1 MPVSAVRS
9 CVAWLNSHK
18 DALMSTTPKKT
29 GDKYEQAAENIIGIL
44 QTCEYDY
51 DAMDEIRAYLHE
63 AFPPVPVAESVRKL
77 ALKIRSQKDNEGIMI
92 WPEFEHELTGAA
104 ALIQSYIDG
113 QAEKESSCHGCIND
127 DNSAGRYE
135 CVECKRS
142 FYSKDLFEPRPAQP
156 KGTDI

>member
-1 MPVSAVRS
+1 
-9 CVAWLNSHK
+9 
-18 DALMSTTPKKT
+18 MSTTPKKT

-104 ALIQSYIDG
+104 TLIQAYIDA
-113 QAEKESSCHGCIND
+113 QADKSCTVCEYEKAYRINMC
-127 DNSAGRYE
+127 NNCLRHYY
-135 CVECKRS
+135 KH
-142 FYSKDLFEPRPAQP
+142 DLYKPLPAQP
-156 KGTDI
+156 KGDE